1 LKQRIISGFAG
12 VVLLI
17 AVLAL
22 GTPFVEIAV
31 ALIAAMASV
40 ELSNATGISANKK
53 LFITTVAGTVFLSA
67 SQFFGNTL
75 FTPAMYVYIVAV
87 FVVYMINME
96 TIKLWEISITFF
108 LAVYVAFMFGH
119 LILVRNMHNG
129 HLLVWLIFIGAFI
142 TDTAALFGGK
152 FFGKHKLCPK
162 LSPKKT
168 IEGAISGVIGCIL
181 ATLIY
186 CLICRIGFGVFPH
199 YGQAIIISFGASV
212 VSQVGDLSASCIKRQ
227 FGIKDYG
234 KIMPGH
240 GGVMDRFDSV
250 LFVAPFVYYML
261 LIFPIFG

>member
-1 LKQRIISGFAG
+1 
-12 VVLLI
+12 
-17 AVLAL
+17 
-22 GTPFVEIAV
+22 
-31 ALIAAMASV
+31 MATV
-40 ELSNATGISANKK
+40 ELSNATGISADKR
-53 LFITTVAGTVFLSA
+53 LMTTAVAGTVFLVA
-67 SQFFGNTL
+67 AQFFGNTF
-75 FTPAMYVYIVAV
+75 FTPALYVYILAV
-87 FVVYMINME
+87 FAVYMKNMGN
-96 TIKLWEISITFF
+96 IGLKEIAVTFF
-108 LAVYVAFMFGH
+108 LSVYVAFMFGH
-119 LILVRNMHNG
+119 LILVRNMYNG

-168 IEGAISGVIGCIL
+168 VEGSISGVIGCIL

-186 CLICRIGFGVFPH
+186 CLICQLGFGVSPH
-199 YGQAIIISFGASV
+199 YGQAIIIALGSSI
-212 VSQVGDLSASCIKRQ
+212 VSQVGDLAASCIKRQ

-240 GGVMDRFDSV
+240 GGVMDRFDSI